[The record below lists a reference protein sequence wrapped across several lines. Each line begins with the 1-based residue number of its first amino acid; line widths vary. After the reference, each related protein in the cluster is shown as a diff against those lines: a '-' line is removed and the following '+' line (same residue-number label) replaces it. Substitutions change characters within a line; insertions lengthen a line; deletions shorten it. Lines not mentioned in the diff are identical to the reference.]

1 MPEPFGLDTAVIERI
16 RNVLR
21 RYPQVE
27 AAILYGSRAKGQYR
41 EGSDI
46 DLSLRGN
53 ISFKVLQDIFDD
65 LDELLLPWTID
76 LSIYDELSNE
86 SLKEH
91 IRRVGQRLYSR
102 EDPAGER
109 FKPSA

>member
-16 RNVLR
+16 RDVLR
-21 RYPQVE
+21 RYPQVD

-41 EGSDI
+41 DGSDI

-53 ISFKVLQDIFDD
+53 ISLKALEDIFDA

-86 SLKEH
+86 GLKEH
-91 IRRVGQRLYSR
+91 IRRVGQALYSR
-102 EDPAGER
+102 EGSASEQY
-109 FKPSA
+109 KPSA